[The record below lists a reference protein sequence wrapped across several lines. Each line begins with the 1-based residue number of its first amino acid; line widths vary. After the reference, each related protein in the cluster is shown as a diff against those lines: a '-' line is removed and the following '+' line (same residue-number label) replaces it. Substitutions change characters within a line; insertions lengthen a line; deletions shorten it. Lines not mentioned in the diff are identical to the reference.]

1 MDATVICGC
10 VGAEGLADLDC
21 WDCGGSGVVL
31 VEEEP
36 EGVEIEDSAG
46 MGSAA
51 GAQGL
56 PIFEVAG
63 IRQ

>member
-1 MDATVICGC
+1 MDATAICGC

-31 VEEEP
+31 VEDEP
-36 EGVEIEDSAG
+36 EGVESEDSAG
-46 MGSAA
+46 IGSAA